1 VLALL
6 LAACSSTSVTPP
18 RLVAQTSSPAA
29 RRTPVAQTPH
39 PKPPKPTA
47 SRSSSPKPPRHT
59 DYPNIPAADF
69 PRHALTPGVAFSA
82 TRAQI
87 CISGYASRARDVSDA
102 EKAAVYARYG
112 VAWSGT
118 RTRSIT

>member
-39 PKPPKPTA
+39 PKPRRGLP
-47 SRSSSPKPPRHT
+47 
-59 DYPNIPAADF
+59 
-69 PRHALTPGVAFSA
+69 A
-82 TRAQI
+82 TRPHARRRLLRDAAQI
-87 CISGYASRARDVSDA
+87 CISGNASGARDVSDA

-112 VAWSGT
+112 VAWSRT